1 MIKPLSADEI
11 RALDPIVDI
20 TTAGRCFGLGRT
32 RSYEMARA
40 GTFPVE
46 VLPLGP
52 QSYRVTRISIW
63 NKLGITDTRPAHTA
77 ADPGDSGA
85 ASRSAA

>member
-1 MIKPLSADEI
+1 MIKPLSDNEI

-63 NKLGITDTRPAHTA
+63 NKLGIKDANAAPADA
-77 ADPGDSGA
+77 RDEPA
-85 ASRSAA
+85 SAA

>member
-1 MIKPLSADEI
+1 MIKPLSDNEI

-63 NKLGITDTRPAHTA
+63 NKLGIKDANAAPA
-77 ADPGDSGA
+77 GA
-85 ASRSAA
+85 RDEPASAA

>member
-1 MIKPLSADEI
+1 MIKPLSDNEI

-63 NKLGITDTRPAHTA
+63 NKLGIKDANAAPDGARDEPA
-77 ADPGDSGA
+77 
-85 ASRSAA
+85 SAA

>member
-1 MIKPLSADEI
+1 MIKPLSEDEI

-20 TTAGRCFGLGRT
+20 TTAGKCFGLGRT

-52 QSYRVTRISIW
+52 QSYRVTRLSIW
-63 NKLGITDTRPAHTA
+63 TKLGITDSRPAADAPESPEKA
-77 ADPGDSGA
+77 A
-85 ASRSAA
+85 